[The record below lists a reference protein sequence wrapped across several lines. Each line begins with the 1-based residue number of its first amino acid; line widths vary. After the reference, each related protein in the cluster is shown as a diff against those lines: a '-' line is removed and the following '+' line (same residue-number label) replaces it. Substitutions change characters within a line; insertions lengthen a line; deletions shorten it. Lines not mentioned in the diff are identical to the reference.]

1 MKFVKYESLK
11 KYALYCNLNKD
22 LNKCTIVRIPRLLQT
37 LINHTGE
44 HSKSQQ
50 EIPPELMYLGVT
62 S

>member
-1 MKFVKYESLK
+1 MNNY
-11 KYALYCNLNKD
+11 Y
-22 LNKCTIVRIPRLLQT
+22 NKCTIVRIPRLHELQT
-37 LINHTGE
+37 HTGE

>member
-1 MKFVKYESLK
+1 MH
-11 KYALYCNLNKD
+11 
-22 LNKCTIVRIPRLLQT
+22 IPRLLTSLNFRHTQT